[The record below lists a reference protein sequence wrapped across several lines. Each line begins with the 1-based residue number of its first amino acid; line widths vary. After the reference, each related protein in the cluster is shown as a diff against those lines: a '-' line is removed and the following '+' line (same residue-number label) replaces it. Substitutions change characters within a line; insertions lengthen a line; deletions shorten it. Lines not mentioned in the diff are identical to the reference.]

1 MFGIGWPVSQN
12 GTLMKD
18 PNPGLRIGLTAK
30 RGPHMIEEHGFVR
43 TEAPRSPLDPFLSQ
57 FLAAIDALPHGYL
70 PTSDR
75 KAVAQALGWQIDFA
89 EAIMT
94 SAQARGLVER
104 VPVGHGRRRT
114 IWRVSSRGK
123 SWVEMAGIFSPE
135 AFAPDPVVTGTEAM
149 L

>member
-1 MFGIGWPVSQN
+1 
-12 GTLMKD
+12 
-18 PNPGLRIGLTAK
+18 
-30 RGPHMIEEHGFVR
+30 MIEERGFVR

-57 FLAAIDALPHGYL
+57 FLAEIDKLPHGYL

-75 KAVAQALGWQIDFA
+75 QAVTIALGWQADFA
-89 EAIMT
+89 DAIFI

-114 IWRVSSRGK
+114 IWRVSTRGK
-123 SWVEMAGIFSPE
+123 TWVEMAGIFSAESFTPE
-135 AFAPDPVVTGTEAM
+135 PDLTGAEAV